1 MSVLLIGEI
10 TEARIRRCLD
20 EVENLFEMGNFYEA
34 NWLLDSAMI
43 STMLKKLYYDKAVN
57 MPRDLRVQI
66 TKINSMARMLGSRFV
81 LRRR

>member
-1 MSVLLIGEI
+1 MSILLIGEI

-20 EVENLFEMGNFYEA
+20 EVEDLFETGNFYEA
-34 NWLLDSAMI
+34 NWLLDAAMI

-57 MPRDLRVQI
+57 MPRDLRAQI
-66 TKINSMARMLGSRFV
+66 QKINSMAKELGSRFI